1 MFSTPYSMS
10 SNYNRTLRPAAVLV
24 KNAQSDIIIK
34 RETYED
40 LVSDDEI
47 PQRLSSKIMIEN

>member
-1 MFSTPYSMS
+1 MFSTP
-10 SNYNRTLRPAAVLV
+10 RPAAVLV